1 MIYEPLGVF
10 TLNEGGGWSLSH
22 PGLPVSAMLRYIGK
36 RLLMMIPVMLGVT
49 FIIFLMLEFT
59 PGDPAAQIL
68 GGEATQEQIN
78 ELREEMGLND
88 PFILR
93 YGRYIWDLL
102 HGDMGTSYTTKQPV
116 TTELLERFPTTL
128 LLSFLCCVV
137 GAVIG
142 IILGII
148 SAVKQYTIFDNVSR
162 VLALAGI
169 SIPSFWLGLMFIV
182 LFSVKLG
189 WFPSSGF
196 YGPAYWVLPSLTVG
210 LVQASNVMR
219 QTRSSMLEVIRQ
231 DYIRT
236 ARAKGQSELKV
247 VLSHALPNA
256 MITIVTVLGMQ
267 FGHGL
272 GGAIISEQVFSIPG
286 IGKLMVDAIGNR
298 NYPMV
303 QGGVLLIA
311 LSFSIV
317 NLLVDI
323 LYAFIDPRIKVAY
336 TGRKAARSKKSER
349 KAVAQ

>member
-1 MIYEPLGVF
+1 M
-10 TLNEGGGWSLSH
+10 
-22 PGLPVSAMLRYIGK
+22 AQYIWK
-36 RLLMMIPVMLGVT
+36 RILMMIPVMLGVT
-49 FIIFLMLEFT
+49 FVIFFILELT

-68 GGEATQEQIN
+68 GGEATQEQILA
-78 ELREEMGLND
+78 LREEMGLND
-88 PFILR
+88 PFLVR
-93 YGRYIWDLL
+93 YVSYIWDLL
-102 HGDMGTSYTTKQPV
+102 HGDMGISYTTKQPV
-116 TTELLERFPTTL
+116 AVELMERFPTTL

-142 IILGII
+142 IVLGII
-148 SAVKQYTIFDNVSR
+148 SAVKQYTIFDNVAR

-182 LFSVKLG
+182 FFSVRLG

-196 YGPAYWVLPSLTVG
+196 YGPSYWVLPSLTVG
-210 LVQASNVMR
+210 LVQASTVMR
-219 QTRSSMLEVIRQ
+219 QTRSAMLEVIRQ

-236 ARAKGQSELKV
+236 ARAKGQSELNV
-247 VLSHALPNA
+247 IVGHALPNA
-256 MITIVTVLGMQ
+256 LITIVTVIGIQ

-298 NYPMV
+298 NYPVV

-323 LYAFIDPRIKVAY
+323 LYAFIDPRIQTAY
-336 TGRKAARSKKSER
+336 GSGRKRRKRAER
-349 KAVAQ
+349 KAVV